1 MAYQALYR
9 VWRSQRF
16 EDIVGQKAI
25 TQTLKNAIVQNQISH
40 AYLFTGP
47 RGTGKTSAAK
57 IFAKAINC
65 PNKQAGEPCNECEIC
80 HSITAGRQED
90 VIEIDAASNN
100 GVEEIR
106 FIRERANYAPTQATY
121 KIYIIDEVHMLSTG
135 AFNALLK
142 TLEEP
147 KKNVI
152 FILAT
157 TEPHKIPATIISR
170 TQRFDFKRI
179 QTADIIGHLAHILTV
194 NQIAYE
200 EAALQVIAQAA
211 QGGMRDALSILDQA
225 ISFSEGQIT
234 LEDAFEVTGS
244 LTFERMDQLVDAWQQ
259 QEAALA
265 LQQLEAL
272 LAAGKE
278 ARRLLENLLS
288 YCRDLLIYQQA
299 PQLLADKASTLT
311 AAFKALAEKIP
322 ANQIYQWIEV
332 LNATQNEVRLTT
344 NPKIYLEVAMVK
356 LSQPQGLPS
365 GQPNEAPAVD
375 QAELQQLKAA
385 LKQLQQEVK
394 NLQQT
399 GLAQTSVQAS
409 EQVAKRVKPSANPYR
424 LPREKVFRVL
434 RAATRTNLEQVKF
447 AWEEL
452 LGLLPVTHKAMLRS
466 SEPKAASPEGLVIAF
481 EYEIICQRAA
491 NDTELALSI
500 HNHLSNLIQNYAPEV
515 VFIPLENW
523 GELRQEFVN
532 GHQTQTDEIEAI
544 EPSEAENGIMKQE
557 EQQKQQ
563 ALVVEKAQELF
574 GELATIVEEEV

>member
-65 PNKQAGEPCNECEIC
+65 PNKQAGEPCNECAIC
-80 HSITAGRQED
+80 QSITAGTQED

-121 KIYIIDEVHMLSTG
+121 KIYIIDEIHMLSTG

-179 QTADIIGHLAHILTV
+179 QTQDIVEHLAHILNV
-194 NQIAYE
+194 NDIAFE
-200 EAALQVIAQAA
+200 PEALEVIAQAA
-211 QGGMRDALSILDQA
+211 QGGMRDALSILDQG
-225 ISFSEGQIT
+225 ISFSDGKIT
-234 LEDAFEVTGS
+234 IADAFEVTGS
-244 LTFERMDQLVDAWQQ
+244 LTFELMDQLVLAWHEQQ
-259 QEAALA
+259 VALS
-265 LQQLEAL
+265 LQQLDEI
-272 LAAGKE
+272 LASGKE
-278 ARRLLENLLS
+278 TRRLLENLLS

-299 PQLLADKASTLT
+299 PQLLLAKSSTLT
-311 AAFKALAEKIP
+311 ENFKAIAQKVDP
-322 ANQIYQWIEV
+322 TQIYQWIDI
-332 LNATQNEVRLTT
+332 LNTTQNEVRLTT

-356 LSQPQGLPS
+356 LGNTQRQDVPVVGEIQ
-365 GQPNEAPAVD
+365 AVD
-375 QAELQQLKAA
+375 TAEIKQLKDA
-385 LKQLQQEVK
+385 LKQLQQEVNALK
-394 NLQQT
+394 
-399 GLAQTSVQAS
+399 TSGVSPATNAVDQS
-409 EQVAKRVKPSANPYR
+409 AKRVKATPTSFR

-434 RAATRTNLEQVKF
+434 REATRSNLEQVKF

-466 SEPKAASPEGLVIAF
+466 SEPKAASPSGLIIAF

-491 NDTELALSI
+491 NDEALSLSL
-500 HNHLSNLIQNYAPEV
+500 HNHLSNLIQDYAPDV
-515 VFIPLENW
+515 VFIPKENW
-523 GELRQEFVN
+523 GELRQEFLS
-532 GHQTQTDEIEAI
+532 GHQTQETELEAI
-544 EPSEAENGIMKQE
+544 EPTETENGTMNQV
-557 EQQKQQ
+557 EQQKQEEI
-563 ALVVEKAQELF
+563 VVEKAQELF
-574 GELATIVEEEV
+574 GDLATIIENE